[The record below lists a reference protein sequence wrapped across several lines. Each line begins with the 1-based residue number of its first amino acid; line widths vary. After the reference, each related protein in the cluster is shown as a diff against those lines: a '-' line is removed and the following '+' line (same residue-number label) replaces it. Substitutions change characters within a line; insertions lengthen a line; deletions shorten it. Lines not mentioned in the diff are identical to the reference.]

1 MLYDHIVPDQNNS
14 LLRHSKEF
22 LSSMLDIIAGTLL
35 GVCVG
40 MISGLIPGV
49 HANTMAGILLGI
61 QAVLI
66 SILGPVALASALM
79 AALITHT
86 FLDIIPSTFLGVPDA
101 DTALTVLPAHAL
113 CLEGHA
119 QEAVRISALG
129 SAAAV
134 MLGIPLALLFY
145 ILLPTFQEWIDW
157 WIGILLITIMG
168 ILIIYAESPFWSL
181 VLFLSSGVLG
191 LFTFR
196 YSYLS
201 WNSLGGSELL
211 MPLLTGLFGIA
222 VLLRA
227 SHGQMPPQRF
237 EGMRLSVGSM
247 IRGATLGTLAG
258 ALVGW
263 LPGLSTA
270 TANGLLAT
278 LIRYRQDRRG
288 YILATSAANTANAI
302 TGLAALYAIS
312 RMRNGVMVALAT
324 LELPPFSALLAAVS
338 IAALLAYLL
347 TVFFSRSALRFNG
360 FPVRH
365 LNLAVILFI
374 VILSLVIT
382 GPFGILVLIL
392 ATALGLV
399 PSLLNIPRVTC
410 MGAVILPVLF
420 FAFGFP
426 L

>member
-1 MLYDHIVPDQNNS
+1 
-14 LLRHSKEF
+14 
-22 LSSMLDIIAGTLL
+22 MLDIIAGTLI
-35 GVCVG
+35 GVCLGTV
-40 MISGLIPGV
+40 SGLIPGV
-49 HANTMAGILLGI
+49 HANTMAGILLGV
-61 QAVLI
+61 QAILI
-66 SILGPVALASALM
+66 SVLGPVALASALM

-101 DTALTVLPAHAL
+101 DTALSVLPAHAL

-134 MLGIPLALLFY
+134 MLGIPLALILFV
-145 ILLPTFQEWIDW
+145 LLPAVQGYIDW
-157 WIGILLITIMG
+157 WIGILLVAIMG
-168 ILIIYAESPFWSL
+168 ILIIYAESPSWSL
-181 VLFLSSGVLG
+181 VLFLSSGTLG

-196 YSYLS
+196 YSHLS
-201 WNSLGGSELL
+201 WSTLGGTELL

-227 SHGQMPPQRF
+227 SHGQMPPQRY
-237 EGMRLSVGSM
+237 EGMRLSGGSM

-278 LIRYRQDRRG
+278 LIRYGQDQRG
-288 YILATSAANTANAI
+288 YIFATSAANTANAI

-312 RMRNGVMVALAT
+312 RMRNGVMVALSS
-324 LELPPFSALLAAVS
+324 LDLPPFSALLTAVS
-338 IAALLAYLL
+338 IAAFLSYLL
-347 TVFFSRSALRFNG
+347 TLFFSRSALRFNG
-360 FPVRH
+360 LAVRH
-365 LNLAVILFI
+365 LNLAVILF
-374 VILSLVIT
+374 VILLSLAIT
-382 GPFGILVLIL
+382 GPFGIFILIL

-420 FAFGFP
+420 LAFGLP

>member
-1 MLYDHIVPDQNNS
+1 
-14 LLRHSKEF
+14 
-22 LSSMLDIIAGTLL
+22 MLDIIAGTLL
-35 GVCVG
+35 GVCLGTV
-40 MISGLIPGV
+40 SGLVPGV
-49 HANTMAGILLGI
+49 HANTMAGVLLGI
-61 QAVLI
+61 QAFLLA
-66 SILGPVALASALM
+66 ILSQVALGCALV

-86 FLDIIPSTFLGVPDA
+86 FLDIVPSTFLGVPDS
-101 DTALTVLPAHAL
+101 DTALSVLPAHAL

-134 MLGIPLALLFY
+134 MLGIPLALILF
-145 ILLPTFQEWIDW
+145 ILLPTFQGYIDW
-157 WIGILLITIMG
+157 WIGILLITVMG

-181 VLFLSSGVLG
+181 VLFLSSGALG

-196 YSYLS
+196 YAYLS
-201 WNSLGGSELL
+201 WSTLGGTELL

-227 SHGQMPPQRF
+227 SSGQMPPQHYD
-237 EGMRLSVGSM
+237 GMHLSRSSM
-247 IRGATLGTLAG
+247 IQGASLGTLAG

-263 LPGLSTA
+263 LPGFSTA

-278 LIRYRQDRRG
+278 LIRYRQDQRG
-288 YILATSAANTANAI
+288 YIFATSAANTANAI

-324 LELPPFSALLAAVS
+324 MELPPFSALLAAAS
-338 IAALLAYLL
+338 IAAFLAYLL
-347 TVFFSRSALRFNG
+347 TLFFSRSATRFNG
-360 FPVRH
+360 LAVRH
-365 LNLAVILFI
+365 LNFAVILFI
-374 VILSLVIT
+374 IVLSFAIT
-382 GPFGILVLIL
+382 GPFGMLVLVL

-399 PSLLNIPRVTC
+399 PSLLNLPRVTC

-420 FAFGFP
+420 LALG
-426 L
+426 LSL

>member
-1 MLYDHIVPDQNNS
+1 ML
-14 LLRHSKEF
+14 E
-22 LSSMLDIIAGTLL
+22 IIAGTLFGVAL
-35 GVCVG
+35 GTV
-40 MISGLIPGV
+40 SGLIPGI
-49 HANTMAGILLGI
+49 HANTMAGILLGA
-61 QAVLI
+61 QAILI
-66 SILGPVALASALM
+66 SILGPVALACALI

-86 FLDIIPSTFLGVPDA
+86 FLDIVPSTFLGVPDA
-101 DTALTVLPAHAL
+101 DTVLSVLPAHAL

-134 MLGIPLALLFY
+134 ILGIPLALVLFAF
-145 ILLPTFQEWIDW
+145 LPAFQAYIDW
-157 WIGILLITIMG
+157 WIGVLLVAVIG
-168 ILIIYAESPFWSL
+168 ILIIYAESPFWSM
-181 VLFLSSGVLG
+181 VLFLSSGILG

-201 WNSLGGSELL
+201 WNTLGGTELL

-227 SHGQMPPQRF
+227 SHGQMPPQKYD
-237 EGMRLSVGSM
+237 GMRLSSGSM
-247 IRGATLGTLAG
+247 IRGATLGTVAG

-278 LIRYRQDRRG
+278 LIRYQQDQRG
-288 YILATSAANTANAI
+288 YIFATSAANTANAI
-302 TGLAALYAIS
+302 TGLAALYAVS
-312 RMRNGVMVALAT
+312 RMRNGVMVALST
-324 LELPPFSALLAAVS
+324 LDLPPFSALLAALS
-338 IAALLAYLL
+338 ISALLAYLL
-347 TVFFSRSALRFNG
+347 TLFFSHSALRFNG
-360 FPVRH
+360 LSVRN
-365 LNLAVILFI
+365 LNLGVILF
-374 VILSLVIT
+374 VILLSFTIT
-382 GPFGILVLIL
+382 GPFGMLILSL

-410 MGAVILPVLF
+410 MGAVILPVLILS
-420 FAFGFP
+420 FGFP

>member
-1 MLYDHIVPDQNNS
+1 MVISFQAKTIPFFRRAANS
-14 LLRHSKEF
+14 LTP
-22 LSSMLDIIAGTLL
+22 MLDIIAGTLL
-35 GVCVG
+35 GVCLG
-40 MISGLIPGV
+40 TISGLVPGV
-49 HANTMAGILLGI
+49 HANTMAGILLGV
-61 QAVLI
+61 QGVLI
-66 SILGPVALASALM
+66 SILGPVALAAALM
-79 AALITHT
+79 SALITHT
-86 FLDIIPSTFLGVPDA
+86 FLDIVPSTFLGVPDA
-101 DTALTVLPAHAL
+101 DTALSVLPAHAL

-129 SAAAV
+129 SASAV
-134 MLGIPLALLFY
+134 LLGIPLALILFV
-145 ILLPTFQEWIDW
+145 LLPAYQGIIDW
-157 WIGILLITIMG
+157 WIGILLVTVMG

-181 VLFLSSGVLG
+181 LLFLASGALG

-196 YSYLS
+196 YTFLS
-201 WNSLGGSELL
+201 WNALGGTELL
-211 MPLLTGLFGIA
+211 MPLLTGLFGVA

-237 EGMRLSVGSM
+237 EGIRLSGRGM
-247 IRGATLGTLAG
+247 LRGATLGTLAG
-258 ALVGW
+258 TLVGW
-263 LPGLSTA
+263 LPGFSTA

-278 LIRYRQDRRG
+278 LIRYRQDQRG
-288 YILATSAANTANAI
+288 YIFATSAANTANAI

-324 LELPPFSALLAAVS
+324 LELPPFSALLVAV
-338 IAALLAYLL
+338 ALASFLAYLL
-347 TVFFSRSALRFNG
+347 TLFFSRSAWRFNG
-360 FPVRH
+360 LGVRN

-374 VILSLVIT
+374 AILSFAIT
-382 GPFGILVLIL
+382 GPFGMLILIL
-392 ATALGLV
+392 ATLLGLV